1 MTRALFAVGVGAGM
15 GAALLGFAIRNA
27 LRAGGALRVKPAA
40 ALRCSLCGI
49 NWPRDVDHYSR
60 CPVCLR
66 PTDAVAVTGV
76 EPLDPREARSI
87 SSTTSLTASMRLATG
102 KPKRDRRLRTGRGL
116 VYREA
121 RAALDFA

>member
-1 MTRALFAVGVGAGM
+1 M

-27 LRAGGALRVKPAA
+27 LRAGGALRVKPAG

-49 NWPRDVDHYSR
+49 NWPCDVDHYGR

-66 PTDAVAVTGV
+66 PTDAVAGTGV

-87 SSTTSLTASMRLATG
+87 RLHHEF
-102 KPKRDRRLRTGRGL
+102 DRFYAARHWGA
-116 VYREA
+116 EA
-121 RAALDFA
+121 